1 MFVKKIIL
9 KNYPKKN
16 YNRKI
21 NFALKNFLFII
32 GKIYKLVWIFKE
44 MVTTPEI
51 AGEFHYS
58 LYVALN
64 WMQLFF
70 FVTF

>member
-32 GKIYKLVWIFKE
+32 GAIYKLRRVWIVSSSLE
-44 MVTTPEI
+44 MGVFLSSPWERLKI
-51 AGEFHYS
+51 
-58 LYVALN
+58 
-64 WMQLFF
+64 QLPL
-70 FVTF
+70 